1 MDLLNDLNEAQRAA
15 VEYIDGPSLV
25 IAGAGSGKTR
35 VLTYKIA
42 YLLSQGMK
50 PWSIMALTF
59 TNKAAREM
67 KERIGKLVGNDLAQH
82 LYMGTFHSI
91 FSRIL
96 RSEAEH
102 IGFNNNFTIYDESDS
117 RSLIKAIVK
126 EMGLDDKK
134 YKPAAV
140 HAKISM
146 AKNNLMSAAAY
157 ESDAAIF
164 EQNKRAQMPEV
175 GKIFVAYVQ
184 RCKQANA
191 MDFDDLL
198 TLTYQLF
205 REHEDIRHK
214 YAARFDYV
222 LVDEYQDTN
231 HVQMS
236 IVMQLCQEK
245 QRVCAVGDDSQS
257 IYSFRG
263 ANIDNIL
270 NYQRQFQGTR
280 LFKLEQ
286 NYRSTQTIVEA
297 ANSLIKHNRNQIP
310 KDVFS
315 ENAKG
320 EKIQYKPA
328 YSDKEEA
335 AIVAKDVKRIRR
347 EDGCQYNDFAILYRT
362 NAQSRSFEEEFRKQG
377 IPYRIYG
384 GLSFYQR
391 KEIKDI
397 IAYFR
402 LVANPDD
409 EEAIKRII
417 NYPARGIG
425 ATTVLK
431 IADCAHQNQVS
442 FWEVIGAPERYG
454 LAVNKGTMNKLET
467 FRLLISSFIERA
479 QTTDVYELGDAII
492 KESGISQDIMS
503 GKDAD
508 DLARQENLEEFLSGM
523 SAFVEER
530 REEGRFDELFL
541 QDYLQDVALLTD
553 ADSDGDKD
561 EPRVS
566 LMTVHAA
573 KGLEFPTV
581 FVVGLEEN
589 IFPSPLSAASLREL
603 EEERRL
609 LYVAI
614 TRAEKH
620 CILTNAK
627 NRWRYGKMEF
637 DNPSRFIDEIDSKLI
652 DCLDEAGGSLFGS
665 MSESRLGSRSGSMFG
680 SRADSMS
687 DQPEWA
693 RAQRPRRPWED
704 AEQPRYSSRYQ
715 NSKPVASQFVADP
728 KPSLFDDEPDTSRTS
743 GRSSVSGRS
752 SLSEGNFKSVRA
764 LNAAKRYMETHS
776 SHPASRGTE
785 SSAASVTASSVA
797 ASAGSSSCGLQEGM
811 KIEHQRFGR
820 GTVLKIEGTGENTKA
835 TVEFVH
841 SGTKQLLLKY
851 AKFTVVD

>member
-1 MDLLNDLNEAQRAA
+1 MDLLKDLNEAQRAA

-96 RSEAEH
+96 RAEAEH

-157 ESDAAIF
+157 ESAAAIF

-347 EDGCQYNDFAILYRT
+347 EDGCQYSDFAILYRT

-541 QDYLQDVALLTD
+541 KDYLQDVALLTD

-637 DNPSRFIDEIDSKLI
+637 DNPSRFIDEIDGKLI
-652 DCLDEAGGSLFGS
+652 DSQDEAGGSLFG
-665 MSESRLGSRSGSMFG
+665 
-680 SRADSMS
+680 SMS

-728 KPSLFDDEPDTSRTS
+728 KPSLFDDEPETSRTS
-743 GRSSVSGRS
+743 VRSSVSGRS

-776 SHPASRGTE
+776 SHPASRGTG
-785 SSAASVTASSVA
+785 SSAASVSSSTAS
-797 ASAGSSSCGLQEGM
+797 SAGSSSCGLQEGM

>member
-96 RSEAEH
+96 RAEAEH

-320 EKIQYKPA
+320 EKILYKPA

-335 AIVAKDVKRIRR
+335 VIVAKDVKRIRR
-347 EDGCQYNDFAILYRT
+347 EDGCQYSDFAILYRT

-425 ATTVLK
+425 ATTALK

-442 FWEVIGAPERYG
+442 FWEVIGAPEQYG

-467 FRLLISSFIERA
+467 FRLLISSFIDRA

-652 DCLDEAGGSLFGS
+652 DSQDEAGGSLFGS
-665 MSESRLGSRSGSMFG
+665 
-680 SRADSMS
+680 RADSSS

-704 AEQPRYSSRYQ
+704 AGQPRYSSRYQ

-728 KPSLFDDEPDTSRTS
+728 KPSLFDDEPESSRT
-743 GRSSVSGRS
+743 SGRS

-776 SHPASRGTE
+776 SHPASSGTG
-785 SSAASVTASSVA
+785 SSAASVSSSAAAS
-797 ASAGSSSCGLQEGM
+797 SAGSSSCGLQEGM

>member
-1 MDLLNDLNEAQRAA
+1 MDLLKDLNEAQRAA

-42 YLLSQGMK
+42 YLLSQGMN

-96 RSEAEH
+96 RAEAEH

-347 EDGCQYNDFAILYRT
+347 EDGCQYSDFAILYRT

-442 FWEVIGAPERYG
+442 FWEVIGAPEQYG
-454 LAVNKGTMNKLET
+454 LAVNKGAMNKLET

-637 DNPSRFIDEIDSKLI
+637 DNPSRFIDEIDGKLI
-652 DCLDEAGGSLFGS
+652 DCQDEAGGSLFGS
-665 MSESRLGSRSGSMFG
+665 MSESRLGSRSGSRFG

-728 KPSLFDDEPDTSRTS
+728 KPSLFDDEPETSHTS
-743 GRSSVSGRS
+743 GRSSISGRS

-776 SHPASRGTE
+776 SHPASRGTG
-785 SSAASVTASSVA
+785 SSAASVSSSTAS
-797 ASAGSSSCGLQEGM
+797 SAGSSSCGLQEGM

-820 GTVLKIEGTGENTKA
+820 GTVLQIEGTGENTKA

>member
-1 MDLLNDLNEAQRAA
+1 MDLLKDLNEAQRAA

-96 RSEAEH
+96 RAEAEH

-157 ESDAAIF
+157 DSDAAIF

-347 EDGCQYNDFAILYRT
+347 EDGCQYSDFAILYRT

-454 LAVNKGTMNKLET
+454 LAVTKGTMNKLET

-541 QDYLQDVALLTD
+541 QDYLQDVALLTN

-637 DNPSRFIDEIDSKLI
+637 DNPSRFIDEIDGKLI
-652 DCLDEAGGSLFGS
+652 DSQDEAGGSL
-665 MSESRLGSRSGSMFG
+665 FG

-693 RAQRPRRPWED
+693 RAQRSRRPWED

-728 KPSLFDDEPDTSRTS
+728 KPSLFDDEPETSHTS

-776 SHPASRGTE
+776 SHPASRSTG
-785 SSAASVTASSVA
+785 SSAASVSSSAAS
-797 ASAGSSSCGLQEGM
+797 SAGSSSCGLQEGM